1 MIWTIHPAKENKKK
15 TILSLIF
22 IGALLV
28 YVFIFWGLIWGTL
41 GLIFMFIALQ
51 PYYFPTRY
59 ELTDEYVQVRT
70 VFANQK
76 RKLIDFK
83 KVYVGKNGALLS
95 PFKRKTFLNNFR
107 GIFLFLPPDRDEIL
121 KFLKDRISE
130 PSIPEPAIPESGT
143 DEK

>member
-1 MIWTIHPAKENKKK
+1 MIWTIHPAKDNKKK
-15 TILSLIF
+15 TIISLIF
-22 IGALLV
+22 IALLLV
-28 YVFIFWGLIWGTL
+28 YIFIFWGPIWGGL
-41 GLIFMFIALQ
+41 GLIFLFIALQ

-70 VFANQK
+70 IFANQK
-76 RKLIDFK
+76 RKLTDFR
-83 KVYVGKNGALLS
+83 KVYIGKNGALLS

-107 GIFLFLPPDRDEIL
+107 GIFLFLPPEREEII

-130 PSIPEPAIPESGT
+130 PPADEPASPEPGA